1 MEKIITV
8 GLDLAKS
15 IFQVHGIAENG
26 KVLVR
31 RTLRRSQVLP
41 FFRGLPSCLVGME
54 ACASAHHWAREITAL
69 GHSVR
74 MMPPAYVKPYVKRNK
89 TDVADA
95 EAICKA
101 VARPTMRFVPVK
113 TAEQQAADMILRT
126 REMLMR
132 QRSQTANGCAL
143 IWPNW
148 ALSRGMPGRQ
158 STYQPRRR
166 RLRNSG
172 QLRRREHYHRA
183 VGEFRM

>member
-41 FFRGLPSCLVGME
+41 FFRSLPACLVGME
-54 ACASAHHWAREITAL
+54 ACASAHHWAREIAAL

-95 EAICKA
+95 EAICEA
-101 VARPTMRFVPVK
+101 VTRPTMRFVPVK
-113 TAEQQAADMILRT
+113 TAEQQAASMILRT

-132 QRSQTANGCAL
+132 QRSQTANAL
-143 IWPNW
+143 RAHMAELGIIAGTGTQASQNSWCFSGTKKTTGSPAPR
-148 ALSRGMPGRQ
+148 ALP
-158 STYQPRRR
+158 
-166 RLRNSG
+166 
-172 QLRRREHYHRA
+172 
-183 VGEFRM
+183 

>member
-41 FFRGLPSCLVGME
+41 FFRSLPACLVGME
-54 ACASAHHWAREITAL
+54 ACASAHHWAREIAAL
-69 GHSVR
+69 GHAVR

-95 EAICKA
+95 EAICEA
-101 VARPTMRFVPVK
+101 VTRPTMRFVPVK
-113 TAEQQAADMILRT
+113 TAEQQASQHDFANARAADEAAQPDCKCPTCSYGRIGHYRRHRHGKHRKT
-126 REMLMR
+126 PGA
-132 QRSQTANGCAL
+132 S
-143 IWPNW
+143 
-148 ALSRGMPGRQ
+148 PGRKRQ
-158 STYQPRRR
+158 
-166 RLRNSG
+166 
-172 QLRRREHYHRA
+172 
-183 VGEFRM
+183 